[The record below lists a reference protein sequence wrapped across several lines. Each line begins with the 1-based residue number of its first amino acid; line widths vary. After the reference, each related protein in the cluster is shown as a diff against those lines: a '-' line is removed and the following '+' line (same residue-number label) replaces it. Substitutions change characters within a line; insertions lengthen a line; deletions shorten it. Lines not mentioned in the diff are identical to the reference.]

1 MTKKNYYFHILV
13 LNYFKITGTQTP
25 LDKLPI
31 GQLDNVL
38 CSGNTTLKDKLRTGR
53 PSNIDENFV
62 NAILI
67 QNSRQLTRDT
77 AERLNASQ
85 STVFHYLEKSE
96 KINNL

>member
-62 NAILI
+62 NAILM
-67 QNSRQLTRDT
+67 QNPRQLTRDT
-77 AERLNASQ
+77 AGRLNASQ
-85 STVFHYLEKSE
+85 STVFHCLKKSE